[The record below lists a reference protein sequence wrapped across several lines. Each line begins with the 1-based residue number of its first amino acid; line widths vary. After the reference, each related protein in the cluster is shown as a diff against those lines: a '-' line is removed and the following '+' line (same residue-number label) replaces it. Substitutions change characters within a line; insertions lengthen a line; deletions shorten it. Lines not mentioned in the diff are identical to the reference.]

1 MQVQIG
7 RFIKKENSTL
17 RPSGLDRTLNV
28 ELKKDTSIMHPVF
41 RIRQG
46 NWDPDYNYVYVPNWG
61 RYYFISDAT
70 YVIGEI
76 VEVACSE
83 DIGATWRDEIA
94 ASNLYVLRSAA
105 EYDGYVVD
113 NAYPAKVDYTIQETQ
128 AAAPWSA
135 VDFSGGTYIC
145 GIVGKLGSG
154 SVGSVTYWALDRS
167 TLRSLLS
174 HLMSSIS
181 FYQVSTEEISEELQ
195 KMLFNPL
202 QYFVSCVWLPIDI
215 GEFDAKCINTQI
227 SYGWWDFDDLYG
239 RMITNA
245 APITKTIYGTLL
257 PHPQTARGSYLNS
270 APFTRKFVRFL
281 PFGTFEL
288 DPQFFPSN
296 ATPVFYLS
304 VDIVSGAGVLRV
316 AKELGD
322 GSWASYS
329 TIQAQVGVPVQLSQ
343 VSPSFANVSNG
354 MGAIMGGAASGGLM
368 GAFAGPGGVIA
379 GGVIGALGAVGSALT
394 SFIPALQS
402 TGINGGLSGL
412 AMDITITHYFS
423 ILVEEDRENHGR
435 PLCKLRTLGAL
446 PGYQLIQEGD
456 VEMSGTDSERAAV
469 KALLE
474 GGYFFE

>member
-1 MQVQIG
+1 MLIYIG
-7 RFIKKENSTL
+7 TCTKKQNSTMIPGRL
-17 RPSGLDRTLNV
+17 EHSLNV
-28 ELKKDTSIMHPVF
+28 ELKNDTTLINPVF
-41 RIRQG
+41 RIKG
-46 NWDPDYNYVYVPNWG
+46 SNFSPSYNYVSVPAWG
-61 RYYFISDAT
+61 RYYFISNAN
-70 YVIGEI
+70 YVIGDI
-76 VEVACSE
+76 VEVECVE
-83 DIGATWRDEIA
+83 DYGATWRDEIA

-135 VDFSGGTYIC
+135 VDFAGGTYIC

-154 SVGSVTYWALDRS
+154 SVGSVTYWALDRA
-167 TLRSLLS
+167 TIRSLLS

-181 FYQVSTEEISEELQ
+181 FYDVSTDEISEELQ

-202 QYFVSCVWLPIDI
+202 QYFVSCVWLPIAI
-215 GEFDAKCINTQI
+215 GEFDAKSINTQI
-227 SYGWWDFDDLYG
+227 SYGWWTFDDLYG

-245 APITKTIYGTLL
+245 SPITKTIYGTLL
-257 PHPQTARGSYLNS
+257 PHPQTERGSYLNS

-288 DPQFFPSN
+288 DSQFFPSN

-316 AKELGD
+316 AKELGE
-322 GSWASYS
+322 GSWVSYS
-329 TIQAQVGVPVQLSQ
+329 TLQAQVGVPIQLSQ
-343 VSPSFANVSNG
+343 VSPTFANVSNG

-423 ILVEEDRENHGR
+423 ILVDEDLENHGR
-435 PLCKLRTLGAL
+435 PLCKLRILGTL

-456 VEMSGTDSERAAV
+456 VVMDGTDTERAAV